1 MPKGI
6 AKPKTYNRYGLNVLD
21 PITKEVLRTEYFKNV
36 DEIAEKL
43 NMKNATVINLINK
56 RSKKLSCAYDIFH
69 IDKENN
75 RIDDIWKWKDHKRNA
90 EDLDAC

>member
-6 AKPKTYNRYGLNVLD
+6 SKPKTYDRYGLTVLD
-21 PITKEVLRTEYFKNV
+21 PITKEILRTEYFKNV

-43 NMKNATVINLINK
+43 KMKNTTVINLINK
-56 RSKKLSCAYDIFH
+56 RSKKLSCVYDVFH

-75 RIDDIWKWKDHKRNA
+75 RVNDIWKWKNHKKNT